1 MKKEFIKE
9 IKKGAAIGALISATI
24 LAGSFATKDLPEEPK
39 EEQKTTYQTVMTVDS
54 VFTNPDF
61 MFLYDSNGEE
71 FIFEDTE
78 GFTAG
83 DRVAVKMDGCGTEKP
98 FDDYILSVEKIG

>member
-1 MKKEFIKE
+1 MKNEFTRE
-9 IKKGAAIGALISATI
+9 LKKGLCIGAAVSIAVLSVACHNDKK
-24 LAGSFATKDLPEEPK
+24 APKAEET
-39 EEQKTTYQTVMTVDS
+39 KTTYQTIMTVDS
-54 VFTNPDF
+54 VFENPSF

-83 DRVAVKMDGCGTEKP
+83 DRVAVKMDGCGTDKP